1 MIEPLV
7 VVVDGDRE
15 HLLGM
20 ALTDDVVV
28 ENLADFLRGR
38 NAVAR
43 LHQRGFVLLT
53 DDVHAELN
61 AFVADEYGGTRDQ
74 LAHFMLALAAERA
87 IQRVLGVARADL
99 THSRLRPPFDPVR
112 SIALLRHYRHRTLD
126 RAKSVP
132 KKTLRCRAARITANS
147 NPPTIIT
154 DPS

>member
-28 ENLADFLRGR
+28 EDLADFLRGR
-38 NAVAR
+38 NTVAR
-43 LHQRGFVLLT
+43 LHQRGFVLLA
-53 DDVHAELN
+53 DNIHAQLN
-61 AFVADEYGGTRDQ
+61 AFVADEHGGTRDQ
-74 LAHFMLALAAERA
+74 LADFMLALATERA

-99 THSRLRPPFDPVR
+99 THSNLRPPFDPVR
-112 SIALLRHYRHRTLD
+112 SIALFRHVSVRSPYSGTYRHIVVD

-132 KKTLRCRAARITANS
+132 IKT
-147 NPPTIIT
+147 
-154 DPS
+154 